1 MFFDIIFIIFNKK
14 TRTKKLCVGG
24 VEEGIGISILSAI
37 YSIESIIIMGVGT
50 HKHDCLVS
58 LNDFAFTNALVKR
71 GGRRSR
77 RGSGRKRI
85 RTGNEE
91 ENDDDDDFFGTHI
104 TRDVKVHDGIRP
116 IRIEFAREGNCV
128 ITVGKTDGDSNECQ
142 TKAHCAVTSM
152 LKAPL
157 GRAAEGS
164 LRVHVKMSPMAHP
177 TDAPVEKRRDNETC
191 ANLAKM
197 IEKCFRDARAL
208 DLESL
213 CVSAGRYAWH
223 LRLDVTI
230 LNHGGDLPLAA
241 SVGANCALMS
251 FRRCECSIDNETNRV
266 TFHEE
271 RESVKL
277 QLMHHPVAVRFAFY
291 DGRNSKGSGFDED
304 EENNEEEEENN
315 KPHQK
320 YGILADAGVEEEA
333 CAIGFATVAVN
344 EHGETCFSTMDFMG
358 ERLGKSVTRGVD
370 ATTLAEVHSTASNL
384 AKEVCKE
391 MKEAHERFE
400 QKRLEEKT
408 RRRKYDP
415 DALERAALKADAD
428 EKEEEEEEEYK
439 DKDALLEDAE
449 AMDEEARASEDSPD
463 DEEDDVDAE
472 EHVPLVSLKPPQNK
486 SSSSSSSA
494 SSSEDDGEKSSE
506 AEDDDI
512 DDMFDKAEKKQ
523 AKKRAKIAAKTW
535 DEALPGDGK
544 KLSDAVMKR
553 KKPNKKAP
561 AKAKKLTKK

>member
-1 MFFDIIFIIFNKK
+1 MFFDISFVSFLV
-14 TRTKKLCVGG
+14 TKKHAKKKLRG
-24 VEEGIGISILSAI
+24 VV
-37 YSIESIIIMGVGT
+37 IMGVGT

-77 RGSGRKRI
+77 GRKRII

-91 ENDDDDDFFGTHI
+91 EEDENDDDFFGTHDSI
-104 TRDVKVHDGIRP
+104 TRDVVKVHDGIRP

-428 EKEEEEEEEYK
+428 EKEEEEEEEEYK

>member
-1 MFFDIIFIIFNKK
+1 MFFDISFVSFLV
-14 TRTKKLCVGG
+14 TKKHAKKKLRG
-24 VEEGIGISILSAI
+24 VV
-37 YSIESIIIMGVGT
+37 IMGVGT

-77 RGSGRKRI
+77 GRKRII

-91 ENDDDDDFFGTHI
+91 EEDENDDDFFGTHDSI
-104 TRDVKVHDGIRP
+104 TRDVVKVHDGIRP

-333 CAIGFATVAVN
+333 CAIGFATVVVN

-439 DKDALLEDAE
+439 DKDRDVLLEDAE

-486 SSSSSSSA
+486 SSSSSSSSA

>member
-1 MFFDIIFIIFNKK
+1 MRQKK
-14 TRTKKLCVGG
+14 RERKR
-24 VEEGIGISILSAI
+24 ERERYYYH
-37 YSIESIIIMGVGT
+37 YSTYNSMGVGT

-71 GGRRSR
+71 GGRR
-77 RGSGRKRI
+77 RKRSKE
-85 RTGNEE
+85 GNEE
-91 ENDDDDDFFGTHI
+91 KEEEENGDDFFGRRI
-104 TRDVKVHDGIRP
+104 SKRDHHHGVNDDGIRP

-142 TKAHCAVTSM
+142 TKAHCAVTST

-177 TDAPVEKRRDNETC
+177 TDAPVEKRRENETC
-191 ANLAKM
+191 ANLARM

-304 EENNEEEEENN
+304 EENNEEEENN

-428 EKEEEEEEEYK
+428 EKEEEEEEYK

-463 DEEDDVDAE
+463 DEEDDNDAE

-486 SSSSSSSA
+486 SSSSSSS

>member
-1 MFFDIIFIIFNKK
+1 
-14 TRTKKLCVGG
+14 
-24 VEEGIGISILSAI
+24 
-37 YSIESIIIMGVGT
+37 MGVGT

-71 GGRRSR
+71 GGRRGR
-77 RGSGRKRI
+77 QRKRSKE
-85 RTGNEE
+85 GNEE
-91 ENDDDDDFFGTHI
+91 KEEEENGDDFFGRRI
-104 TRDVKVHDGIRP
+104 SKRDHHHGVNDDGIRP

-142 TKAHCAVTSM
+142 TKAHCAVTST

-177 TDAPVEKRRDNETC
+177 TDAPVKKRRENETC
-191 ANLAKM
+191 ANLARM

-304 EENNEEEEENN
+304 EENNEEEENN

-428 EKEEEEEEEYK
+428 EKEEQEYK

-463 DEEDDVDAE
+463 DEEDDDDAE

-486 SSSSSSSA
+486 SSSSSSSSA

>member
-1 MFFDIIFIIFNKK
+1 
-14 TRTKKLCVGG
+14 
-24 VEEGIGISILSAI
+24 
-37 YSIESIIIMGVGT
+37 MGVGT

-77 RGSGRKRI
+77 GRKRII

-91 ENDDDDDFFGTHI
+91 EEEENDDDFFGTHNI

-333 CAIGFATVAVN
+333 CAIGFATVVVN

-370 ATTLAEVHSTASNL
+370 VTTLAEVHSTASNL

-428 EKEEEEEEEYK
+428 EKEEEEEEEEEEYK

-486 SSSSSSSA
+486 SSSSSSSSA

>member
-1 MFFDIIFIIFNKK
+1 MRQKK
-14 TRTKKLCVGG
+14 REREK
-24 VEEGIGISILSAI
+24 ERERYYYH
-37 YSIESIIIMGVGT
+37 YSTYNSMGVGT

-71 GGRRSR
+71 GGRR
-77 RGSGRKRI
+77 RKRSKE
-85 RTGNEE
+85 GNEE
-91 ENDDDDDFFGTHI
+91 KEEEENGDDFFGRRI
-104 TRDVKVHDGIRP
+104 SKRDHHHGVNDDGIRP

-142 TKAHCAVTSM
+142 TKAHCAVTST

-177 TDAPVEKRRDNETC
+177 TDAPVEKRRENETC
-191 ANLAKM
+191 VNLARM

-304 EENNEEEEENN
+304 EENNEEEENN

-428 EKEEEEEEEYK
+428 EKEEEEEEYK

-463 DEEDDVDAE
+463 DEEDDNDAE

-486 SSSSSSSA
+486 SSSSSSA

>member
-1 MFFDIIFIIFNKK
+1 LFFDISFVSFLV
-14 TRTKKLCVGG
+14 TKKHAKKKLRG
-24 VEEGIGISILSAI
+24 VV
-37 YSIESIIIMGVGT
+37 IMGVGT

-77 RGSGRKRI
+77 GRKRII

-91 ENDDDDDFFGTHI
+91 EEDENDDDFFGTHDSI
-104 TRDVKVHDGIRP
+104 TRDVVKVHDGIRP

-333 CAIGFATVAVN
+333 CAIGFATVVVN

-370 ATTLAEVHSTASNL
+370 VTTLAEVHSTASNL

-439 DKDALLEDAE
+439 DKDRDVLLEDAE

-486 SSSSSSSA
+486 SSSSSSSSA

>member
-1 MFFDIIFIIFNKK
+1 MRQKK
-14 TRTKKLCVGG
+14 REREK
-24 VEEGIGISILSAI
+24 ERERYYYH
-37 YSIESIIIMGVGT
+37 YSTYNSMGVGT

-71 GGRRSR
+71 GGRR
-77 RGSGRKRI
+77 RKRSKE
-85 RTGNEE
+85 GNEE
-91 ENDDDDDFFGTHI
+91 KEEEENGDDFFGRRI
-104 TRDVKVHDGIRP
+104 SKRDHHHGVNDDGIRP

-142 TKAHCAVTSM
+142 TKAHCAVTST

-177 TDAPVEKRRDNETC
+177 TDAPVEKRRENETC
-191 ANLAKM
+191 ANLARM

-304 EENNEEEEENN
+304 EENNEEEENN

-428 EKEEEEEEEYK
+428 EKEEEEEEYK

-463 DEEDDVDAE
+463 DEEDDNDAE

-486 SSSSSSSA
+486 SSSSSSS

>member
-1 MFFDIIFIIFNKK
+1 
-14 TRTKKLCVGG
+14 
-24 VEEGIGISILSAI
+24 
-37 YSIESIIIMGVGT
+37 MGVGT

-71 GGRRSR
+71 GGRRR
-77 RGSGRKRI
+77 RRQSRKRSSK
-85 RTGNEE
+85 GNEEKEEE
-91 ENDDDDDFFGTHI
+91 ENDDDDDFFGTHNI

-142 TKAHCAVTSM
+142 TKAHCAVTST

-177 TDAPVEKRRDNETC
+177 TDAPVEKRRENETC
-191 ANLAKM
+191 ANLARM

-304 EENNEEEEENN
+304 EENNEEEENN

-428 EKEEEEEEEYK
+428 EKEEEEEEEEYK

-463 DEEDDVDAE
+463 DEEDDNDAE
-472 EHVPLVSLKPPQNK
+472 EHVPLVSLKTPQNK
-486 SSSSSSSA
+486 SSSSSSSSA

>member
-1 MFFDIIFIIFNKK
+1 MFFDISFVSFLV
-14 TRTKKLCVGG
+14 TKKHAKKKLRG
-24 VEEGIGISILSAI
+24 VV
-37 YSIESIIIMGVGT
+37 IMGVGT

-77 RGSGRKRI
+77 GRKRII

-91 ENDDDDDFFGTHI
+91 EEDENDDDFFGTHDSI
-104 TRDVKVHDGIRP
+104 TRDVVKVHDGIRP

-333 CAIGFATVAVN
+333 CAIGFATVVVN

-370 ATTLAEVHSTASNL
+370 VTTLAEVHSTASNL
-384 AKEVCKE
+384 AKDVCKE

-439 DKDALLEDAE
+439 DKDRDVLLEDAE

-486 SSSSSSSA
+486 SSSSSSSSA

>member
-1 MFFDIIFIIFNKK
+1 MRQKK
-14 TRTKKLCVGG
+14 RERKR
-24 VEEGIGISILSAI
+24 ERERYYYH
-37 YSIESIIIMGVGT
+37 YSTYNSMGVGT

-71 GGRRSR
+71 GGRR
-77 RGSGRKRI
+77 RKRSKE
-85 RTGNEE
+85 GNEE
-91 ENDDDDDFFGTHI
+91 KEEEENGDDFFGRRI
-104 TRDVKVHDGIRP
+104 SKRDHHHGVNDDGIRP

-142 TKAHCAVTSM
+142 TKAHCAVTST

-177 TDAPVEKRRDNETC
+177 TDAPVEKRRENETC
-191 ANLAKM
+191 ANLARM

-277 QLMHHPVAVRFAFY
+277 QLMHYPVAVRFAFY

-304 EENNEEEEENN
+304 EENNEEEENN

-428 EKEEEEEEEYK
+428 EKEEEEEEYK

-463 DEEDDVDAE
+463 DEEDDNDAE

-486 SSSSSSSA
+486 SSSSSSS

>member
-1 MFFDIIFIIFNKK
+1 MFFDISFVSFLV
-14 TRTKKLCVGG
+14 TKKHAKKKLRG
-24 VEEGIGISILSAI
+24 VV
-37 YSIESIIIMGVGT
+37 IMGVGT

-77 RGSGRKRI
+77 GRKRII

-91 ENDDDDDFFGTHI
+91 EEDENDDDFFGTHDSI
-104 TRDVKVHDGIRP
+104 TRDVVKVHDGIRP

-304 EENNEEEEENN
+304 EENNEEEENN

-333 CAIGFATVAVN
+333 CAIGFATVVVN

-370 ATTLAEVHSTASNL
+370 VTTLAEVHSTASNL

-439 DKDALLEDAE
+439 DKDRDVLLEDAE

-486 SSSSSSSA
+486 SSSSSSA

>member
-1 MFFDIIFIIFNKK
+1 
-14 TRTKKLCVGG
+14 
-24 VEEGIGISILSAI
+24 
-37 YSIESIIIMGVGT
+37 MGVGT

-71 GGRRSR
+71 GGRR
-77 RGSGRKRI
+77 RKRSKE
-85 RTGNEE
+85 GNEE
-91 ENDDDDDFFGTHI
+91 KEEEENGDDFFGRRI
-104 TRDVKVHDGIRP
+104 SKRDHHHGVNDDGIRP

-142 TKAHCAVTSM
+142 TKAHCAVTST

-177 TDAPVEKRRDNETC
+177 TDAPVEKRRENETC
-191 ANLAKM
+191 ANLARM

-304 EENNEEEEENN
+304 EENNEEEENN

-428 EKEEEEEEEYK
+428 EKEEEEEEYK

-463 DEEDDVDAE
+463 DEEDDNDAE

-486 SSSSSSSA
+486 SSSSSSS

>member
-1 MFFDIIFIIFNKK
+1 MFFDISFVSFLV
-14 TRTKKLCVGG
+14 TKKHAKKKLRG
-24 VEEGIGISILSAI
+24 VV
-37 YSIESIIIMGVGT
+37 IMGVGT

-77 RGSGRKRI
+77 GRKRII

-91 ENDDDDDFFGTHI
+91 EEDENDDDFFGTHDSI
-104 TRDVKVHDGIRP
+104 TRDVVKVHDGIRP

-333 CAIGFATVAVN
+333 CAIGFATVVVN

-370 ATTLAEVHSTASNL
+370 VTTLAEVHSTASNL

-439 DKDALLEDAE
+439 DKDRDVLLEDAE

-486 SSSSSSSA
+486 SSSSSSSSA

>member
-1 MFFDIIFIIFNKK
+1 MFFDISFVSFLV
-14 TRTKKLCVGG
+14 TKKHAKKKLRG
-24 VEEGIGISILSAI
+24 VV
-37 YSIESIIIMGVGT
+37 IMGVGT

-77 RGSGRKRI
+77 GRKRII

-91 ENDDDDDFFGTHI
+91 EEDENDDDFFGTHDSI
-104 TRDVKVHDGIRP
+104 TRDVVKVHDGIRP

-333 CAIGFATVAVN
+333 CAIGFATVVVN

-370 ATTLAEVHSTASNL
+370 VTTLAEVHSTASNL

-428 EKEEEEEEEYK
+428 EKEEEEEEEEYK

-486 SSSSSSSA
+486 SSSSSSSSA

>member
-1 MFFDIIFIIFNKK
+1 MFFDISFVSFLV
-14 TRTKKLCVGG
+14 TKKHAKKKLRG
-24 VEEGIGISILSAI
+24 VV
-37 YSIESIIIMGVGT
+37 IMGVGT

-77 RGSGRKRI
+77 GRKRII

-91 ENDDDDDFFGTHI
+91 EEDENDDDFFGTHDSI
-104 TRDVKVHDGIRP
+104 TRDVVKVHDGIRP

-333 CAIGFATVAVN
+333 CAIGFATVVVN

-400 QKRLEEKT
+400 QKRLDDKT

-439 DKDALLEDAE
+439 DKDRDVLLEDAE

-486 SSSSSSSA
+486 SSSSSSSSA

>member
-1 MFFDIIFIIFNKK
+1 MFFDISFVSFLV
-14 TRTKKLCVGG
+14 TKKHAKKKLRG
-24 VEEGIGISILSAI
+24 VV
-37 YSIESIIIMGVGT
+37 IMGVGT

-77 RGSGRKRI
+77 GRKRII

-91 ENDDDDDFFGTHI
+91 EEEDENDDDFFGTHNI

-428 EKEEEEEEEYK
+428 EKEEEEEEEEYK

-486 SSSSSSSA
+486 SSSSSSSSA

>member
-1 MFFDIIFIIFNKK
+1 
-14 TRTKKLCVGG
+14 
-24 VEEGIGISILSAI
+24 
-37 YSIESIIIMGVGT
+37 MGVGT

-77 RGSGRKRI
+77 GRKRII

-91 ENDDDDDFFGTHI
+91 EEDENDDDFFGTHNI

-428 EKEEEEEEEYK
+428 EKEEEEEEEEEYK

-486 SSSSSSSA
+486 SSSSSSSSA